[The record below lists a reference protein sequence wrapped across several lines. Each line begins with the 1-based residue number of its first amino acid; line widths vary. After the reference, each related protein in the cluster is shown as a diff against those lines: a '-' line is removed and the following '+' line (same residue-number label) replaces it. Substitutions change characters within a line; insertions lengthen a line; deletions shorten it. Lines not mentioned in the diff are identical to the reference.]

1 MNIENQYTSHSD
13 FERKYLAEKK
23 KFEAIFYGSETALV
37 LFKGPHFIIE
47 MHNEKYQQ
55 IYHGRPLLGQPLTKV
70 VPELMTSLFPEILKC
85 VYETG
90 EHFMSTEGTVRLYD
104 YKTGKLVERYFDT
117 TFSRL
122 DFGDGEYRIMATP
135 REVTDRVIAR
145 KKLEQSLR
153 DLEQEKELREKFVS
167 ALTHDLRTPLAVVK
181 IGAQIL
187 MRKANKPD
195 AIKEIGDRIVHSMD
209 RADRMIR
216 DLLDVNRIKAGK
228 PIPLSISNC
237 QMDSILEYV
246 HQDLREIFGERFQF
260 INNTKGLTG
269 HWDSMALQRIIEN
282 LASNAVKYGA
292 KNKTVKVTVSEE
304 NRGVNIEVHNEGIPL
319 SLEEQITLFGE
330 YNRSESAQSSGQ
342 IGWGIGL
349 TLVKALSEGLK
360 GEVTVLSNKELGT
373 IFKVYLPLD
382 SRNQESD
389 PGSKL

>member
-1 MNIENQYTSHSD
+1 MNIENQYASHSD
-13 FERKYLAEKK
+13 FEKKYLAEKK

-55 IYHGRPLLGQPLTKV
+55 IYQGRPLLGHPLTKV
-70 VPELMTSLFPEILKC
+70 VPELMTSHFPEILKC

-104 YKTGKLVERYFDT
+104 YKTGKLVDRYFDT

-209 RADRMIR
+209 RAERMIR

-304 NRGVNIEVHNEGIPL
+304 NKGVNIEVHNEGHPL
-319 SLEEQITLFGE
+319 SL
-330 YNRSESAQSSGQ
+330 
-342 IGWGIGL
+342 
-349 TLVKALSEGLK
+349 
-360 GEVTVLSNKELGT
+360 
-373 IFKVYLPLD
+373 
-382 SRNQESD
+382 
-389 PGSKL
+389 

>member
-1 MNIENQYTSHSD
+1 
-13 FERKYLAEKK
+13 
-23 KFEAIFYGSETALV
+23 
-37 LFKGPHFIIE
+37 
-47 MHNEKYQQ
+47 
-55 IYHGRPLLGQPLTKV
+55 
-70 VPELMTSLFPEILKC
+70 
-85 VYETG
+85 
-90 EHFMSTEGTVRLYD
+90 
-104 YKTGKLVERYFDT
+104 
-117 TFSRL
+117 
-122 DFGDGEYRIMATP
+122 
-135 REVTDRVIAR
+135 
-145 KKLEQSLR
+145 
-153 DLEQEKELREKFVS
+153 
-167 ALTHDLRTPLAVVK
+167 
-181 IGAQIL
+181 

-209 RADRMIR
+209 RAERMIR

-260 INNTKGLTG
+260 INKTKGLTG

-304 NRGVNIEVHNEGIPL
+304 NKGVNIEVHNEGHPL

-373 IFKVYLPLD
+373 IFRVHLPLD
-382 SRNQESD
+382 SRNQELDS
-389 PGSKL
+389 GSKQ